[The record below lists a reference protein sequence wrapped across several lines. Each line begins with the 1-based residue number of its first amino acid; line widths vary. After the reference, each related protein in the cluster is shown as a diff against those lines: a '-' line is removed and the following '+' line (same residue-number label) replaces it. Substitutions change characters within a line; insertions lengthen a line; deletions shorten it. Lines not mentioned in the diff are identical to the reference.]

1 MDIATRSTNRRS
13 RVLIVE
19 NDPAVRR
26 SMQLL
31 LQGQGFDVKAYASG
45 EHLLAEAA
53 REAPDCFIAD
63 YLLDGADGIEV
74 LHALRKQGW
83 SGPAILVSAFAS
95 QDLSARASAAGFTQV
110 FEKPL
115 RERALV
121 EAVSRLTRRSGAG

>member
-1 MDIATRSTNRRS
+1 MDIATRSTNHRP

-31 LQGQGFDVKAYASG
+31 LQGQGLDVKAYASG
-45 EHLLAEAA
+45 EQLLAEAA
-53 REAPDCFIAD
+53 REPPDCFIAD
-63 YLLDGADGIEV
+63 YLLDETDGIAV
-74 LHALRKQGW
+74 LHALHGQGW

-95 QDLSARASAAGFTQV
+95 QDLSTRAREAGFTQV

-115 RERALV
+115 RQRALL
-121 EAVSRLTRRSGAG
+121 EAVSRLTRRSDAG